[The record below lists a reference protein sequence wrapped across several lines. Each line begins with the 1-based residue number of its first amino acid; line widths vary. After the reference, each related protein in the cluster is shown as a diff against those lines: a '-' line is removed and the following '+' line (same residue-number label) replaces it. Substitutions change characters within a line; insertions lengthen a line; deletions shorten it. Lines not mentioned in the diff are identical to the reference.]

1 MKLEHKRFQE
11 RRIEGP
17 ARALTRVFVDLKAS
31 PEKEKLRLSTTIES
45 VEFQTNTRPR
55 AAAGPSIPLRDR
67 FCRLRDLRVRRAGFW
82 RFAL

>member
-55 AAAGPSIPLRDR
+55 AAAGPSFRIPWSSSKP
-67 FCRLRDLRVRRAGFW
+67 AIYKQP
-82 RFAL
+82 ALTS